1 MLPKGYGMEI
11 SPPVNSGQSFE
22 ELLSQKL
29 PEIYFLFS
37 QKDGVILLLSG
48 IFWAIPKVFTT

>member
-1 MLPKGYGMEI
+1 MEI